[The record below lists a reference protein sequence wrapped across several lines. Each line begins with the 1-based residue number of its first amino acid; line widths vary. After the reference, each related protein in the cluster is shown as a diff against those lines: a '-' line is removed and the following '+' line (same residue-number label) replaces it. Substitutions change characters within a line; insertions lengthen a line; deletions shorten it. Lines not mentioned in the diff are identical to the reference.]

1 MNLGWD
7 VLGADSPETITSF
20 DHSKSHSIPVIS
32 CQDHQ
37 IKRPTILVVGKYYS
51 CNTDI

>member
-1 MNLGWD
+1 MNLGWE
-7 VLGADSPETITSF
+7 VLGADSPETTTS
-20 DHSKSHSIPVIS
+20 SKSHSIPVIS

-51 CNTDI
+51 YNTDI